1 MTERTSQT
9 PFRTL
14 PQLRTF
20 EQIILQIE
28 EAILDGKIKPGDRL
42 PAERELAETFG
53 VSRASVREAL
63 RVLEMFGVVVA
74 RRGTGPDA
82 GSIVADGA
90 QNGIGNALR
99 LHAGLLRIPT
109 RDIVDVRASLESHAA
124 RRAAASFKRGD
135 TARLR
140 AIVASMR
147 EADAIDAYNELDTEY
162 HVELARISRNALL
175 PVLMEALR
183 GAMRRDMLMGFA
195 SLDDWRAE
203 RDRLVA
209 EHEQI
214 IGCIEGRDEDGAAEA
229 LRNHVV
235 RFYRKVIGDEPGQ
248 LVGEVSG

>member
-1 MTERTSQT
+1 
-9 PFRTL
+9 
-14 PQLRTF
+14 
-20 EQIILQIE
+20 
-28 EAILDGKIKPGDRL
+28 
-42 PAERELAETFG
+42 
-53 VSRASVREAL
+53 V
-63 RVLEMFGVVVA
+63 
-74 RRGTGPDA
+74 
-82 GSIVADGA
+82 
-90 QNGIGNALR
+90 
-99 LHAGLLRIPT
+99 
-109 RDIVDVRASLESHAA
+109 
-124 RRAAASFKRGD
+124 D

-235 RFYRKVIGDEPGQ
+235 RFYRTVIGDEPGQ
-248 LVGEVSG
+248 LVGEVSGYPRSRSSRPSPARRPARKVTRQRVRCRDTLLTAKARPHNVRPREEERGGPTCLSSRGLRRSAS